1 MGIRKAIHTQ
11 KLEKARPYA
20 ADQGSFG
27 LTRRYNVSAKNSIHA
42 HGGAASIEYH
52 ANQTFLE

>member
-1 MGIRKAIHTQ
+1 MGIRKAIHTR

-27 LTRRYNVSAKNSIHA
+27 LTRGYNISAKNSIHA
-42 HGGAASIEYH
+42 HGSAASIEYN
-52 ANQTFLE
+52 ANQTILE